1 MNIAF
6 FLTPK
11 SDVIYESDD
20 ATMRQILERMGY
32 HRYTAI
38 PLINSEGKYVA
49 TITEGDLLWKMK
61 NSPDLSFKDTSKV
74 SIKEVPKH
82 ITNKPV
88 SINSNIEDLIELA
101 VNQNFVPVIDD
112 KGIFIGIIKRSDI
125 MNYCYEKYLA
135 ATSKAAFNTID
146 EQEYVGKRHRE

>member
-11 SDVIYESDD
+11 HEVVFEEET

-38 PLINSEGKYVA
+38 PLIDQDGKYVS
-49 TITEGDLLWKMK
+49 TITEGDLLWKLK
-61 NSPDLSFKDTSKV
+61 NTPNMTFKDTSKV
-74 SIKEVPKH
+74 LMTEVPKR
-82 ITNKPV
+82 TVNKPV

-125 MNYCYEKYLA
+125 INYCYDKYLA
-135 ATSKAAFNTID
+135 VTKTTADN
-146 EQEYVGKRHRE
+146 HP